1 MKDQTVQIQLNDV
14 STLPKN
20 IEQNQNSKAENNQKC
35 SKLTKILIVLG
46 ILVVVI
52 AFILILLFV
61 IIKINDDDDDDN
73 RIDNRI
79 PIIIDVDEGGDDM
92 IAYIVA
98 NNSKKYNIL
107 GITTVSSYYY
117 VEEVGKIWL
126 RFLEYMNFDNKV
138 YLGEDH
144 PLVRKTNKLPFV
156 HYYGFEMPNTT
167 KKYETKGG
175 VDFMYETIKNYKKKI
190 TIFSL
195 GPLTNLG
202 KLFQR
207 DKTII
212 NNIKEIIIM
221 GGAKYGG
228 NVQENLKAEYNIY
241 NDAEA
246 AEIVFNCGI
255 QIKIIGEETKM
266 DFDDDF
272 YQKLLDINTRSSIF
286 TYYAVKG
293 TFETWNDNW
302 VYDPITILYH
312 LDNDVIVLKDYYT
325 EVNTTSPDVNGTDY
339 GTMYF
344 FEPNENI
351 KPNIKYTEELH
362 LKKCYDDL
370 VYYLKMY

>member
-1 MKDQTVQIQLNDV
+1 
-14 STLPKN
+14 
-20 IEQNQNSKAENNQKC
+20 
-35 SKLTKILIVLG
+35 
-46 ILVVVI
+46 
-52 AFILILLFV
+52 
-61 IIKINDDDDDDN
+61 
-73 RIDNRI
+73 
-79 PIIIDVDEGGDDM
+79 
-92 IAYIVA
+92 
-98 NNSKKYNIL
+98 
-107 GITTVSSYYY
+107 
-117 VEEVGKIWL
+117 
-126 RFLEYMNFDNKV
+126 
-138 YLGEDH
+138 
-144 PLVRKTNKLPFV
+144 
-156 HYYGFEMPNTT
+156 
-167 KKYETKGG
+167 
-175 VDFMYETIKNYKKKI
+175 
-190 TIFSL
+190 
-195 GPLTNLG
+195 
-202 KLFQR
+202 
-207 DKTII
+207 
-212 NNIKEIIIM
+212 M

-362 LKKCYDDL
+362 LEKCYDDGVFL
-370 VYYLKMY
+370 AAFCFAIPEASRP